1 VATTHHAVHEITVA
15 AAASRVYDLVA
26 DVTAWPAVFPPT
38 VHVEVVERAG
48 QDERIRIW
56 ATANGEVKNWTSRRT
71 LDPEA
76 LSVHFRQEVSQ
87 HPVAAM
93 GGTWL
98 IRPVTDGLTAIT
110 LEHDYQ
116 AVSDTHLGW
125 IEEAVDRNSQAEL
138 SALKNRAEHARSEEL
153 TLSFEDTLEVAGKAR
168 DLYAFVDEAEH
179 WPDRL
184 PHVARVEL
192 TEPAPGVQRLAM
204 DTLAPDGSTHTTE
217 SIRLTFPTGRI
228 VYKQLGLPKLLTVHT
243 GEWRFADTGTGSKI
257 TSQHT
262 VVLDPD
268 AIAPVLG
275 PAAGIADAREY
286 VRDALSHNSATT
298 MRHAKDHAE
307 RNAS

>member
-1 VATTHHAVHEITVA
+1 MATTHHAVHEITVA
-15 AAASRVYDLVA
+15 APASRVYELVA
-26 DVTAWPAVFPPT
+26 DVAAWPAVFPPT
-38 VHVEVVERAG
+38 VHAEVVGRDG
-48 QDERIRIW
+48 QEERIRIW
-56 ATANGEVKNWTSRRT
+56 ATANGEVKKWTSRRR

-76 LSVHFRQEVSQ
+76 LRIHFRQEVSQ

-93 GGTWL
+93 GGTWV
-98 IRPVTDGLTAIT
+98 IRPVGDGLTAIT

-116 AVSDTHLGW
+116 AVSDAHVAW

-138 SALKNRAEHARSEEL
+138 SALKGRAEHARSDEL
-153 TLSFEDTLEVAGKAR
+153 TMSFEDTVEVSGKAR
-168 DLYAFVDEAEH
+168 DLYAFIDEAEH

-217 SIRLTFPTGRI
+217 SIRLVFPTGRI
-228 VYKQLGLPKLLTVHT
+228 VYKQLRLPKLLTVHT
-243 GEWRFADTGTGSKI
+243 GEWRFADTETGSTV
-257 TSQHT
+257 TSRHT
-262 VVLDPD
+262 VVLNPD

-307 RNAS
+307 RNL